1 MQSNKD
7 DKQPVSLPENAYSE
21 LKEGEE
27 YKPVLPADRAIKEIT
42 PWSVGMGLLMAIIF
56 SAAAA
61 YSGLKI
67 GQVFEAAIPFPL

>member
-27 YKPVLPADRAIKEIT
+27 YNPVLPAERAIIEIARWT
-42 PWSVGMGLLMAIIF
+42 VGMGFLMAIIF

-61 YSGLKI
+61 YSRKVKI
-67 GQVFEAAIPFPL
+67 FYE

>member
-42 PWSVGMGLLMAIIF
+42 PWSV
-56 SAAAA
+56 
-61 YSGLKI
+61 
-67 GQVFEAAIPFPL
+67 